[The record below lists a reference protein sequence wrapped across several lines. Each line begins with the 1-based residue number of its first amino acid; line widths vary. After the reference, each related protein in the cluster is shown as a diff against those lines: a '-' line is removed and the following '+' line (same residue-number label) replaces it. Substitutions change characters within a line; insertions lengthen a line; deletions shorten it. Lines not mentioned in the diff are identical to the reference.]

1 MIYDPENIRL
11 REVDSRSGRRFKVSY
26 YFRSLDVRNGGNP
39 VRPLGELEL
48 ELFPMRAGR
57 VSVQASRSPLLV
69 RYFDEGDLAFPTVD
83 RTIARHAALMMSS
96 VPNWMG
102 FNADDV
108 KRVATRIRRT
118 MARMVEQGRVPDS
131 GVILFDFFGEA
142 ISLGEVT
149 GLDFEDSFI
158 LFPVHVRLLD
168 RSPEEVRTLLRQLV
182 AASCSAYRTA
192 CLQSAMEGPT
202 ATPQQTFIT
211 RYRRAHADVLAMYR
225 GDKPKDPALLEL

>member
-1 MIYDPENIRL
+1 MIYNPENIRL

-26 YFRSLDVRNGGNP
+26 YFRSLDVCNGGNP
-39 VRPLGELEL
+39 VRPLGELEV

-57 VSVQASRSPLLV
+57 VSAQAARSPLLV

-108 KRVATRIRRT
+108 KRVTTRIRRT

-142 ISLGEVT
+142 ISVGEVPR
-149 GLDFEDSFI
+149 LDYEDAFTLI
-158 LFPVHVRLLD
+158 PIHVRLLD
-168 RSPEEVRTLLRQLV
+168 WSPEEVRTLLRQLV

-202 ATPQQTFIT
+202 ATPRQTFIPLQT
-211 RYRRAHADVLAMYR
+211 SLF
-225 GDKPKDPALLEL
+225 

>member
-39 VRPLGELEL
+39 VRPLGELEV

-57 VSVQASRSPLLV
+57 VSAQAARSPLLV

-96 VPNWMG
+96 APNWMG

-118 MARMVEQGRVPDS
+118 MARMVEQGRVPTKRNGRADCN
-131 GVILFDFFGEA
+131 
-142 ISLGEVT
+142 
-149 GLDFEDSFI
+149 
-158 LFPVHVRLLD
+158 
-168 RSPEEVRTLLRQLV
+168 
-182 AASCSAYRTA
+182 ASANVYYS
-192 CLQSAMEGPT
+192 LQSRT
-202 ATPQQTFIT
+202 C
-211 RYRRAHADVLAMYR
+211 
-225 GDKPKDPALLEL
+225 

>member
-39 VRPLGELEL
+39 VRPLGELEV

-57 VSVQASRSPLLV
+57 VSVQAARSPLLV

-118 MARMVEQGRVPDS
+118 MARMVEQGRVPAKCD
-131 GVILFDFFGEA
+131 GRADCN
-142 ISLGEVT
+142 
-149 GLDFEDSFI
+149 
-158 LFPVHVRLLD
+158 
-168 RSPEEVRTLLRQLV
+168 
-182 AASCSAYRTA
+182 ASANVYYS
-192 CLQSAMEGPT
+192 LQSRT
-202 ATPQQTFIT
+202 C
-211 RYRRAHADVLAMYR
+211 
-225 GDKPKDPALLEL
+225 